1 VSTIEPQGPIL
12 LVDDSE
18 SDVALTLRAL
28 RKHRLANEIVVARD
42 GVEALSLL
50 QPDSE
55 PPGGR
60 LIPRLIMLDLKLPRV
75 GGIEV
80 LRRLKA
86 DGRTRGVPVVVLTSS
101 NQVPDI
107 ETCYRLG
114 ANSYIVKPVEFESFA
129 RAVSEIGMYWLLLN
143 QPPA

>member
-1 VSTIEPQGPIL
+1 MTESGAPGPIL
-12 LVDDSE
+12 LVDDSD

-42 GVEALSLL
+42 GVEALELL
-50 QPDSE
+50 QPERE
-55 PPGGR
+55 PAGGR
-60 LIPRLIMLDLKLPRV
+60 LVPRLIMLDLKLPRV

-80 LRRLKA
+80 LRRLK
-86 DGRTRGVPVVVLTSS
+86 DDERTRGIPVVVLTSS

-143 QPPA
+143 QPPG